1 MSEEDIMN
9 NRKNNAIIY
18 AKSVAGLDMPQERFY
33 TYITFFS
40 IFGIAISF
48 LYGAFAD
55 VNRRKNK

>member
-40 IFGIAISF
+40 IFGIVVSF
-48 LYGAFAD
+48 LYGALVNAD
-55 VNRRKNK
+55 RRKNK